1 MKPDPATLLDLD
13 CLAYLRIN
21 ALHRMP
27 GVTLAAR
34 TLSHSGDGHLYFAIG
49 LLLAWFG
56 GAVGLDFFIAGL
68 VAFIIELPLY
78 ITLKK
83 RFRRHRPFAVVNGA
97 NALIVPS
104 DKFSLP
110 SGHTAAAFLM
120 ATLILGFFPAF
131 AGIAFAW
138 ALLIGMSRIVL
149 GVHYPSDIL
158 AGALLGTLCASTV
171 LSLM

>member
-21 ALHRMP
+21 ALHRLP

-49 LLLAWFG
+49 LLLAWFASDTG
-56 GAVGLDFFIAGL
+56 FDFFIAGL
-68 VAFIIELPLY
+68 VAFSIELPLY

-83 RFRRHRPFAVVNGA
+83 RFRRHRPFAVVDGA

-110 SGHTAAAFLM
+110 SGHTAAAFVM
-120 ATLILGFFPAF
+120 ATLVLGFFPAF
-131 AGIAFAW
+131 AGIAYVW
-138 ALLIGMSRIVL
+138 ALLIGISRIVL

-158 AGALLGTLCASTV
+158 AGALLGTLCASMA
-171 LSLM
+171 LSLT

>member
-1 MKPDPATLLDLD
+1 MKPDATALLDLD

-21 ALHRMP
+21 ALHRLP

-34 TLSHSGDGHLYFAIG
+34 TISHSGDGHLYFALG
-49 LLLAWFG
+49 LLLAWFADNTG
-56 GAVGLDFFIAGL
+56 YDFFIAGIT
-68 VAFIIELPLY
+68 AFAFELPLY

-83 RFRRHRPFAVVNGA
+83 SFRRHRPFAVVNGA

-120 ATLILGFFPAF
+120 ATLVLGFFPAF
-131 AGIAFAW
+131 AGIAYTW

-158 AGALLGTLCASTV
+158 AGALLGTLCASTT
-171 LSLM
+171 LSLL

>member
-1 MKPDPATLLDLD
+1 MKPDPAALLDMD

-21 ALHRMP
+21 SLHRLP

-49 LLLAWFG
+49 LLLAWFAADTG
-56 GAVGLDFFIAGL
+56 FDFFVAG
-68 VAFIIELPLY
+68 VFTFAIELPLY

-83 RFRRHRPFAVVNGA
+83 RFRRHRPFAVVIGA

-110 SGHTAAAFLM
+110 SGHTAAAFVM
-120 ATLILGFFPAF
+120 ATLVLGFFPAF
-131 AGIAFAW
+131 AGIAYVW
-138 ALLIGMSRIVL
+138 ALLIGLSRIVL

-158 AGALLGTLCASTV
+158 AGALLGTLCASTA
-171 LSLM
+171 LSLL

>member
-1 MKPDPATLLDLD
+1 MKPDSVTLLDLD

-21 ALHRMP
+21 ALHRLP

-34 TLSHSGDGHLYFAIG
+34 TLSHSGDGYLYFAIG
-49 LLLAWFG
+49 LLLAWFAG
-56 GAVGLDFFIAGL
+56 NIGFDFLIAGL
-68 VAFIIELPLY
+68 TTFAIELPLY

-83 RFRRHRPFAVVNGA
+83 RFRRHRPFAVVSGA

-110 SGHTAAAFLM
+110 SGHTAAAFVM
-120 ATLILGFFPAF
+120 ATLVLGFFPAF
-131 AGIAFAW
+131 AGVAYVW
-138 ALLIGMSRIVL
+138 ALLIGLSRIVL

-158 AGALLGTLCASTV
+158 AGALLGTLCASV
-171 LSLM
+171 SLSLL